1 MVQYVINNSIFSI
14 KKLTISRGDLFEYVA
29 KFEDK
34 RKETTTNGNGQSSL
48 AKVVLSG
55 QQTVRFS
62 NEVTGVDTVPDTN
75 VALWLPMDEW
85 MRNIDNIEFWKSKET
100 EWGKGLKNRAMASD
114 LFKAMLSAH
123 TIMFQFGEQVSDF
136 HAGKADIET
145 DNQSIFTSNA
155 LLPTL
160 LNNRKGLENW
170 LTGVQLQN
178 EVLPSSMT
186 QKEAKL
192 LLLRMS

>member
-14 KKLTISRGDLFEYVA
+14 KKLTISRRDLFEYVA

-34 RKETTTNGNGQSSL
+34 RKETTTNGDGQSSL

-55 QQTVRFS
+55 QWTVQFS

-75 VALWLPMDEW
+75 VALWPPMDEW

-123 TIMFQFGEQVSDF
+123 AIMFQFGEQVSDF
-136 HAGKADIET
+136 HTGKADIET
-145 DNQSIFTSNA
+145 DNRSIFTINA
-155 LLPTL
+155 LLLTL

-170 LTGVQLQN
+170 PTGVQLPN

-192 LLLRMS
+192 LLL